1 MEVISRMAESRT
13 PFVQRLDESERLWAV
28 DGSLSRMLLP
38 PDPTGGTHAIV
49 MDQVVKN
56 EGIPSHR
63 HPGDDETFYIV
74 DGELE
79 FFFEDGSSV
88 EVRTGDVL
96 FQLGQTAHSFRVNS
110 DEARYLIITTPRH
123 YAFYRAIGTPAQ
135 GDGLPPQQEMD
146 MDKVMAACE
155 AYGVELLGPPPGM
168 KT

>member
-1 MEVISRMAESRT
+1 MTSPRAS
-13 PFVQRLDESERLWAV
+13 FVQHLNESERLWAV

-38 PDPTGGTHAIV
+38 PEPTGGSHAIV
-49 MDQVVKN
+49 MDQVVRN
-56 EGIPSHR
+56 EGIPLHR

-74 DGELE
+74 EGELE

-88 EVRTGDVL
+88 EVHAGDVL
-96 FQLGQTAHSFRVNS
+96 FQPGETPHSFRVNS

-123 YAFYRAIGTPAQ
+123 FAFYRAIGTPAQ

-155 AYGVELLGPPPGM
+155 AYGVELVGPPPGM
-168 KT
+168 KE